1 MDTRELRAPPD
12 SSGGAASRSR
22 ARQARSPLTLLA
34 RLGSAEA
41 SGIAAGEES
50 PDARPLGSQR
60 LAPRCCMLVRAA
72 AEART
77 CSQCRRE
84 ETRLARPSLAR
95 RQFGR
100 RTETEKGLRAAFSRP
115 QSKSLI
121 CTAHCHSPAAAPARM
136 VAVMKRVAEPS
147 NR

>member
-1 MDTRELRAPPD
+1 MDTRGLRAPPD

-60 LAPRCCMLVRAA
+60 LAPRCCMLVRAT
-72 AEART
+72 AEA
-77 CSQCRRE
+77 
-84 ETRLARPSLAR
+84 
-95 RQFGR
+95 

>member
-1 MDTRELRAPPD
+1 
-12 SSGGAASRSR
+12 
-22 ARQARSPLTLLA
+22 
-34 RLGSAEA
+34 LGSAEA